1 MRSCGREA
9 ERTWVDRFLAALPS
23 DARVLDLGCG
33 VGVPILTN
41 LVARGCRAVGVDF
54 SRSCLREARALCPGA
69 ALVRADLAEVE
80 FAPAAFDAAIAFDS
94 IWHVPRQEHARVFAR
109 LRTWLGER
117 ASFLLTLAAA
127 SETEG
132 EIFTDL
138 IGAPIYYDAQPKAQ
152 SLHLLRASGFRIVDH
167 HLEPVSDAR
176 PSTGHLIILAEAA

>member
-54 SRSCLREARALCPGA
+54 SRSSLREARALCPGA